1 MKCDKHFLPPPS
13 NKLQL
18 QSSNLVNLNT
28 AAIVLPCWN
37 TNPST
42 VFTPVASR
50 AEEAKQEERRI
61 LRSYQYRNKGC
72 FLVA

>member
-1 MKCDKHFLPPPS
+1 MKWEKHFLPPLS

-28 AAIVLPCWN
+28 AAIVLLCWN
-37 TNPST
+37 TNPCT

-50 AEEAKQEERRI
+50 AKEAKQEERRMLI
-61 LRSYQYRNKGC
+61 PINIATKDV
-72 FLVA
+72 F